1 MPLYEIRA
9 DSIEPIGMTTFGA
22 AGLFERQ
29 DLQRLLRDRIDVVAP
44 DVMVIAEEFGEW
56 TDSRRRIDLLG
67 VDKAANL
74 VVIELKRTEDGGHME
89 LQSVRYA
96 AMVSTL
102 TAERAVELLEQYL
115 EQRGRED
122 EDAEQALLEFLE
134 WDELDEEKFGQDV
147 RIVLV
152 SADFSREVT
161 TTVLWLNEKDL
172 DIRCVRLRPYEY
184 GGNTLLDVQQVIP
197 LPETANYQVQVR
209 EKKRQERMSRTS
221 GMDFTRYDITIGGTT
236 YPAQWKRNAILLV
249 VKALYENGVSPQE
262 IGQSFR
268 QWGRGNAFLSVE
280 GETRDV
286 EVFAEK
292 AQEALGAQGRTYT
305 EKRWHTAP
313 GDLMPSG
320 GRTYV
325 LTNQWGKHWP
335 QFMKSL
341 KEEFPQLHLEYS
353 PTGKGE
359 ES

>member
-1 MPLYEIRA
+1 MAIYRIDNQTVVPVER
-9 DSIEPIGMTTFGA
+9 TTFA
-22 AGLFERQ
+22 RQGLRERQ
-29 DLQRLLRDRIDVVAP
+29 DLQSLLKSQIEIISPNTLVV
-44 DVMVIAEEFGEW
+44 AEEFGEW
-56 TDSRRRIDLLG
+56 DDSRRRIDLLG
-67 VDKAANL
+67 IDTAANL

-280 GETRDV
+280 GETNDV
-286 EVFAEK
+286 EVFAAK
-292 AQEALGAQGRTYT
+292 AHEVLGAQGRIYT
-305 EKRWHTAP
+305 DKRWHTAP
-313 GDLMPSG
+313 GDLMPSD

-341 KEEFPQLHLEYS
+341 KEEFPQLRLEYS

-359 ES
+359 E